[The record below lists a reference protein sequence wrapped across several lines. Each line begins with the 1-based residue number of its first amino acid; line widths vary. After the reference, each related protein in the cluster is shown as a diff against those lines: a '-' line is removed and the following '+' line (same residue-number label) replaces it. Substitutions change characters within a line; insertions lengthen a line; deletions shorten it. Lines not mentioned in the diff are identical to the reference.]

1 MVLYECRICFVTK
14 IMGNVTFYV
23 MGGVSYPSKDGEI
36 FKSKIWMSLF
46 FLSTQE
52 TQQGLAH
59 LDGALNLG
67 AHADFRQFRNQ
78 GHFSFLFS
86 LLFIFFTSGF

>member
-1 MVLYECRICFVTK
+1 MVLYECHICFFTK

-23 MGGVSYPSKDGEI
+23 MGGVSYLSKDGEI
-36 FKSKIWMSLF
+36 FKSKIWMFLF
-46 FLSTQE
+46 SFHPGSPAGFGASGWST
-52 TQQGLAH
+52 H
-59 LDGALNLG
+59 LG
-67 AHADFRQFRNQ
+67 AHADFLQFRNQ